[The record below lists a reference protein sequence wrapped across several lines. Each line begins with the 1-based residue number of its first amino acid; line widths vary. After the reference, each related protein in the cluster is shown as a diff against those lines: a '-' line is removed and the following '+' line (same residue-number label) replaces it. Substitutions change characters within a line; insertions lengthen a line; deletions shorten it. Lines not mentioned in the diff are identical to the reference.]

1 MQRPI
6 IFILILL
13 SGINLFGQHLN
24 EKKRDL
30 RKKNKIEKVLTFR
43 HHLATKDSIA
53 DGEETFDREG
63 NTILDIRFNDKGKS
77 RVRYVLEYA
86 NNLMVKQTM
95 YDEKEQVTNFLVYRY
110 DANGNQIE
118 YKQLK
123 PDLTVVNFQKRTY
136 NQKNQNT
143 ELYNWNKDKDTTFFL
158 SGKYYY
164 NDFNNFLV
172 NESYNPRKELVYKSE
187 YEYDADQ
194 NLIRIY
200 RTTAGKKELIR
211 RDKYQNNLLIESEVN
226 YEKQNTPITKLT
238 LYQYD
243 AEGNVIGTQIFEN
256 GVPVERLSYQI
267 LKFGS

>member
-1 MQRPI
+1 MRSRMPYLNSCAGPHCNFTINAMQRPI

-110 DANGNQIE
+110 DANGNQT
-118 YKQLK
+118 LF
-123 PDLTVVNFQKRTY
+123 VSHV
-136 NQKNQNT
+136 
-143 ELYNWNKDKDTTFFL
+143 
-158 SGKYYY
+158 
-164 NDFNNFLV
+164 
-172 NESYNPRKELVYKSE
+172 
-187 YEYDADQ
+187 YDASSGS
-194 NLIRIY
+194 LTPY
-200 RTTAGKKELIR
+200 RLA
-211 RDKYQNNLLIESEVN
+211 
-226 YEKQNTPITKLT
+226 PP
-238 LYQYD
+238 
-243 AEGNVIGTQIFEN
+243 A
-256 GVPVERLSYQI
+256 
-267 LKFGS
+267 